1 MIKQKKLIDKFTLM
15 NVAELALPLIA
26 AYTPKHIEVE
36 IIEDYFDDLNFN
48 HQAEVIGI
56 SAQIMQL
63 KRAVEIADEFKKR
76 GKIVIMGAFYPPCT
90 RKK

>member
-1 MIKQKKLIDKFTLM
+1 MKIKKVLLVHSAHYAANGTLIKQKKLIDKFTLM

-48 HQAEVIGI
+48 HQADFL
-56 SAQIMQL
+56 SN
-63 KRAVEIADEFKKR
+63 
-76 GKIVIMGAFYPPCT
+76 YHH
-90 RKK
+90 